1 MDQTKHSNEKT
12 LADWIKKKKSL
23 QPAAYK
29 KPTLGP
35 GPMTY
40 RLKAMR
46 LKKIFHAN
54 GNDNKADLATLIPD
68 KTDCKTK
75 VIKIKKDIL

>member
-1 MDQTKHSNEKT
+1 M
-12 LADWIKKKKSL
+12 L
-23 QPAAYK
+23 PARNPLRVK
-29 KPTLGP
+29 DTHRSKVRGW
-35 GPMTY
+35 
-40 RLKAMR
+40 
-46 LKKIFHAN
+46 KKIFHAN

>member
-54 GNDNKADLATLIPD
+54 GNDK
-68 KTDCKTK
+68 K
-75 VIKIKKDIL
+75 VGVAILKQNRL

>member
-1 MDQTKHSNEKT
+1 
-12 LADWIKKKKSL
+12 
-23 QPAAYK
+23 
-29 KPTLGP
+29 
-35 GPMTY
+35 MTY